1 MQTVLNLH
9 AKLSHFVA
17 KVKVICVCEEVLL
30 FHS

>member
-17 KVKVICVCEEVLL
+17 KVKVIGVSEEILL